1 MPYDNRQS
9 ISRSF
14 FFLQTVA
21 LAVGLASIDKAFNA
35 ADQDLDQTEN
45 EAGKTVEQP
54 DNAAREKFA
63 ASGRA
68 VDNTAL
74 AARVN
79 AALNAA
85 PGLGSSTI
93 DVGALDVHV
102 ETVKGAV
109 RLSGRAVERLR
120 QKPRSETPRRT
131 ARMVCEGR
139 SLGRECT
146 PRSEPVTSS
155 LPGAQHN
162 AARPAGAWMNGGQS
176 DALSVQTEVV

>member
-21 LAVGLASIDKAFNA
+21 LAVGLASIDKAFDS
-35 ADQDLDQTEN
+35 ADQDPDQTEN

-63 ASGRA
+63 ASGRV

-102 ETVKGAV
+102 ETVKGTV
-109 RLSGRAVERLR
+109 RLSGFVKNPD
-120 QKPRSETPRRT
+120 QK
-131 ARMVCEGR
+131 
-139 SLGRECT
+139 
-146 PRSEPVTSS
+146 
-155 LPGAQHN
+155 
-162 AARPAGAWMNGGQS
+162 RPAEQLAWSVKGVHSVDN
-176 DALSVQTEVV
+176 ALLVRNP

>member
-1 MPYDNRQS
+1 MSYDNRQS

-45 EAGKTVEQP
+45 EAGKTVEQH
-54 DNAAREKFA
+54 DNAAGEKFA

-102 ETVKGAV
+102 ETVKGTV
-109 RLSGRAVERLR
+109 RLSGFVKNPDQKRRAEQLAWSVKGVHSVE
-120 QKPRSETPRRT
+120 
-131 ARMVCEGR
+131 
-139 SLGRECT
+139 
-146 PRSEPVTSS
+146 
-155 LPGAQHN
+155 N
-162 AARPAGAWMNGGQS
+162 A
-176 DALSVQTEVV
+176 LLVQNR